1 MKIQPRL
8 IQTQSQQQ
16 KIVMTPKLQ
25 QAIKVLM
32 MPQLELRQFIE
43 QELNQNPLLDIEEER
58 ETALSMED
66 YDPRPECNKPE
77 ENIDRVD
84 SAVDI
89 DWHSVF
95 DDMRV
100 PTSKEVAQSDDSDA
114 PEPDVAEAQSL
125 QSYLY
130 QQLQLAPFTEK
141 ERSIGEQII
150 GNLNDDGQLQLKL
163 FSLPLKFVSDFE
175 AGHLSED
182 LQTSISKK
190 LCNIENGSRSSKTDK
205 DNRYFEIVQIEP
217 TLKTIV
223 SNAGGKIWHIVDK
236 TDKENVD
243 EKNRKTYTVVCE
255 NNDLSL
261 YELTIEDIANN
272 QKCSV
277 AEVEKVLETIQDTF
291 EPIGIAYR
299 DLKETLSIQIRNQ
312 ESQQFQ
318 QNGTSLNGNEAPL
331 ALAKRI
337 IEDHLDDL
345 LNSRIST
352 MSQDLGVERDEIIK
366 ASKWI
371 GTLSPYPGRYF
382 SDPAVKDLV
391 KSPETI
397 QGVVP
402 DIQIMEID
410 GEYQIV
416 SMDNYIPRLRM
427 NPEYINLMRDD
438 NRNLDADAKMWI
450 QQKYNDAMDVLNSIV
465 QRGRTIERV
474 TEAIFKVQSDFLK
487 HGAQSLK
494 PLTLKTVADMAGVHE
509 STVSRVTSN
518 KYVQTPNGTYPLKFF
533 FSNQLATTQGNS
545 VSAEHVKSEIRDM
558 IRKEN
563 PAKPLSDQ
571 IISTSLKERGVI
583 VARRTVQKYREE
595 LGILSSRQRK
605 NLEK

>member
-1 MKIQPRL
+1 MSLECRVMKIQPKL
-8 IQTQSQQQ
+8 TQTQLQQQ

-43 QELNQNPLLDIEEER
+43 QELNQNPLLDIEEESD
-58 ETALSMED
+58 TALSMEE
-66 YDPRPECNKPE
+66 YDPRLECNQPE
-77 ENIDRVD
+77 ENIDKVD
-84 SAVDI
+84 TTVEI
-89 DWHSVF
+89 DWHSVI

-100 PTSKEVAQSDDSDA
+100 PTSKELDQTDDSDA
-114 PEPDVAEAQSL
+114 PEPDIAEAQSL
-125 QSYLY
+125 QSFLF
-130 QQLQLAPFTEK
+130 QQLQLAPFTEI

-163 FSLPLKFVSDFE
+163 FSLPTEFSEDFE
-175 AGHLSED
+175 QNHLSEEVQAT
-182 LQTSISKK
+182 LSKK
-190 LCNIENGSRSSKTDK
+190 LRSKKNGKQSSTAENDKSS
-205 DNRYFEIVQIEP
+205 FEIKRIDAPKNIAGAKNDSNRWHVFDTIE
-217 TLKTIV
+217 K
-223 SNAGGKIWHIVDK
+223 
-236 TDKENVD
+236 
-243 EKNRKTYTVVCE
+243 KTYTVIKDKKE
-255 NNDLSL
+255 LSL
-261 YELTIEDIANN
+261 YQLTLEDIATELN
-272 QKCSV
+272 CSV
-277 AEVEKVLETIQDTF
+277 SKVERVLQTIQDNF
-291 EPIGIAYR
+291 EPTGIAYR
-299 DLKETLSIQIRNQ
+299 DLKETLSIQVRNQ
-312 ESQQFQ
+312 EAQQFQ
-318 QNGTSLNGNEAPL
+318 LNGQSTHGNEMTIG
-331 ALAKRI
+331 LAKRI

-352 MSQDLGVERDEIIK
+352 MSEDLDVERDEIIK
-366 ASKWI
+366 ASQWI

-391 KSPETI
+391 KSPETV
-397 QGVVP
+397 QGIVP

-416 SMDNYIPRLRM
+416 PMDNYIPRLRM

-438 NRNLDADAKMWI
+438 NRNLDDDTKMWI

-474 TEAIFKVQSDFLK
+474 TEAIFKVQSEFLK
-487 HGAQSLK
+487 HGRQSIK
-494 PLTLKTVADMAGVHE
+494 PLTLSTIADMAGVHE

-533 FSNQLATTQGNS
+533 FSNQIATTQGSS
-545 VSAEHVKSEIRDM
+545 VSSVHVKSEIRDM
-558 IRKEN
+558 IRKED

-571 IISTSLKERGVI
+571 AISSTLKERGVI

>member
-8 IQTQSQQQ
+8 SQTQLQQQ

-43 QELNQNPLLDIEEER
+43 QELNQNPLLDINEEN
-58 ETALSMED
+58 ETALSMEE
-66 YDPRPECNKPE
+66 YDPRFECNQPE
-77 ENIDRVD
+77 ENIDRED
-84 SAVDI
+84 TAVDI
-89 DWHSVF
+89 DWNSVI

-100 PTSKEVAQSDDSDA
+100 PTSKELVQTDDSDA

-125 QSYLY
+125 QSYLF
-130 QQLQLAPFTEK
+130 QQLQLAPFTEI

-175 AGHLSED
+175 TGHLSEE
-182 LQTSISKK
+182 LQTSLSKK
-190 LCNIENGSRSSKTDK
+190 LCKIENDSKSSKTDK
-205 DNRYFEIVQIEP
+205 ENRCFEIVQIESSQ
-217 TLKTIV
+217 KAIV
-223 SNAGGKIWHIVDK
+223 SNSGAKIWYIVDK
-236 TDKENVD
+236 TDKEDLDN
-243 EKNRKTYTVVCE
+243 KNKKIYTVVCE
-255 NNDLSL
+255 DNDLSL
-261 YELTIEDIANN
+261 FELTIEDIAISQN
-272 QKCSV
+272 CSV
-277 AEVEKVLETIQDTF
+277 AEVEKVLQTIQDTF
-291 EPIGIAYR
+291 EPTGIAYR

-312 ESQQFQ
+312 RFQQFQ
-318 QNGTSLNGNEAPL
+318 QNGTSLNGSEAPL

-337 IEDHLDDL
+337 IDDHLDDL

-352 MSQDLGVERDEIIK
+352 LSEDLEVDKDEIIK
-366 ASKWI
+366 ASQWI

-382 SDPAVKDLV
+382 SDPTVKDLV

-397 QGVVP
+397 QGIVP

-416 SMDNYIPRLRM
+416 PMDNYIPRLRM
-427 NPEYINLMRDD
+427 NPEYINLMRD
-438 NRNLDADAKMWI
+438 NSNLDHDAKMWI

-487 HGAQSLK
+487 HGTQSIK
-494 PLTLKTVADMAGVHE
+494 PLTLKTIADMAGVHE
-509 STVSRVTSN
+509 STVSRVTSK

-533 FSNQLATTQGNS
+533 FSNQLATTHGNS
-545 VSAEHVKSEIRDM
+545 VSSEHVKSEIRDM
-558 IRKEN
+558 IRKEDR
-563 PAKPLSDQ
+563 AKPLSDQ
-571 IISTSLKERGVI
+571 TISTSLKKQGVI